1 MQYEISGKPS
11 VGELQLQIPGKSHVE
26 ILRGRDGRDGRDG
39 APGPRGPPG
48 NDGPQGEAGAVGPP
62 GPAGPPG
69 LAGSTKS
76 TAGGVTYIRWGQKT
90 CPDVA
95 GTELIYTGR
104 AAGTYHTHN
113 GGGSNYLCLTNNPQT
128 LEWGRGTGGEAAIF
142 AAQYLMRDG
151 TPESHRPL
159 NGYLVPC
166 AVCYVSSRTAILMIP
181 GHYTCPKEWT
191 REYFGYL
198 MAESNNS
205 KGRSTFECMDEK
217 PVAMDARHINQRYGA
232 LFCHSE
238 PRVPGLPFPPFD
250 QHKEITCA
258 VCTR

>member
-1 MQYEISGKPS
+1 MQCEISCKPS

-48 NDGPQGEAGAVGPP
+48 KDGPQGEAGAVGPP

-69 LAGSTKS
+69 SAGSTKS
-76 TAGGVTYIRWGQKT
+76 TAGGVTYVRWGQKT

-95 GTELIYTGR
+95 GTELVYTGR
-104 AAGTYHTHN
+104 AAGTHHSHT
-113 GGGSNYLCLTNNPQT
+113 GGGSNYLCLTKFPQS
-128 LEWGRGTGGEAAIF
+128 LEYGPGHSETSIWAAE
-142 AAQYLMRDG
+142 YVMLHG

-159 NGYLVPC
+159 NGNYVPC

-181 GHYTCPKEWT
+181 GHYTCPKEWI
-191 REYFGYL
+191 REYFGYI
-198 MAESNNS
+198 MAESSKS
-205 KGRSTFECMDEK
+205 KGRLTFECMDAK
-217 PVAMDARHINQRYGA
+217 PVALDGRRDNSRHGA
-232 LFCHSE
+232 LFFHTE
-238 PRVPGLPFPPFD
+238 PRTPGLPFTPLD